1 MKEMI
6 LVLGVAI
13 LIFMGGCNQKQLPEN
28 VEPKPA
34 MVKVPTIDIE
44 ATVISLSLDT
54 NIECEGKYPGY
65 EYPKDTGVIKI
76 DNILSIHNPNNWELK
91 GIKEG
96 NEIKVKFDYSARP
109 AKIRMVPAGKT
120 STSSVPAS
128 ETPIS
133 HIPTFAKPIPKED
146 GYFMYVI
153 ESTLTTEETETIL
166 PGLDSGSKFKA
177 TVSYSSPTR
186 ISVGK
191 YKIIS

>member
-1 MKEMI
+1 MI
-6 LVLGVAI
+6 LILGLAI
-13 LIFMGGCNQKQLPEN
+13 LISMSGCNQKQLPQN

-34 MVKVPTIDIE
+34 VVKVPTIDIE

-54 NIECEGKYPGY
+54 NIECEGKCPGY

-109 AKIRMVPAGKT
+109 AKIRMVPTGRT
-120 STSSVPAS
+120 STSLVPAS
-128 ETPIS
+128 ETSVS

-146 GYFMYVI
+146 GYFVYVI
-153 ESTLTTEETETIL
+153 ESTLVTEDTETIL

-177 TVSYSSPTR
+177 TVSYSSPIR

-191 YKIIS
+191 YEIIS